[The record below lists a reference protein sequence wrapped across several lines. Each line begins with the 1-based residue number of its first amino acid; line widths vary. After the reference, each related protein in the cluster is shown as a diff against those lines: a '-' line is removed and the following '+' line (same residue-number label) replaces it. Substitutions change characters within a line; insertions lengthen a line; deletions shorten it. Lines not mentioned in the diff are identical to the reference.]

1 MAGVETGLFRG
12 ENGIVLTMDLP
23 LGDAFAGR
31 LKRGEIVRVNEDGS
45 MYDDMVAAA
54 AAVAKQ
60 ALADEL
66 ADARLRI
73 GELED
78 QLAEALVKLDVAI
91 AATAAPAKGGK

>member
-45 MYDDMVAAA
+45 MYDDAVAAA
-54 AAVAKQ
+54 AVVAKQ
-60 ALADEL
+60 ALVDEL

-78 QLAEALVKLDVAI
+78 QLAEALVKLDAAI
-91 AATAAPAKGGK
+91 ETSAKPKGGK